1 VITSLHQLT
10 LASAVLRDDYRQ
22 SLLKVED
29 VTQYSFGQDENGKPV
44 VWAAGKAGW
53 YEIIPSVR
61 YQAYFSDT
69 IEAIDLFYFICDQH
83 QKLPLRRQK
92 RGFQIDP
99 FLAEYQRHT
108 NYRIDDNDEA
118 MEALHKH
125 HKFLLKQMYEEREG
139 IDWSRTHL
147 WKHLAPT
154 YPEEVEM
161 LVKNKMKV
169 EQQEVEV
176 DGAEEGSEQGSEEE
190 EEEEEEEEGGED
202 EGEGEEEEEEEEEE
216 EDNKE
221 HDAVVSSDDE
231 AELEEKS
238 PSPEQEDKDWTQTI
252 WEILAGLRISGNISL
267 RHCTIDKLAEQLQ
280 EHPEFPGDHEAAI
293 TSIEKSAEPL
303 LTLMNQAKLKKKFN
317 WTTRPIYAELEAI
330 LADQVAEIKTPAQ
343 NPDKR
348 HRQKSVL
355 RPSGHGSKANKRARE
370 IEDSEEDGEELPVS
384 TPGARTPVHRRIR
397 APSVSDD
404 DDATPS
410 RQLNG
415 DIDALPILPPPPE
428 TQEMLDLVKKEAKAV
443 GRQKQVSH
451 LEAFLGSNW
460 AF

>member
-1 VITSLHQLT
+1 
-10 LASAVLRDDYRQ
+10 
-22 SLLKVED
+22 LKLEE

-53 YEIIPSVR
+53 YEIIPSAR
-61 YQAYFSDT
+61 YQSYFDDMV
-69 IEAIDLFYFICDQH
+69 EAIDLFYFICDQH
-83 QKLPLRRQK
+83 QKLPRRRRK

-99 FLAEYQRHT
+99 FLTEYQRHT
-108 NYRIDDNDEA
+108 NYRVDDNDEA
-118 MEALHKH
+118 MEALHTH
-125 HKFLLKQMYEEREG
+125 HRFLLKQMYEKRED
-139 IDWSRTHL
+139 INWSETHL

-161 LVKNKMKV
+161 LANSKV
-169 EQQEVEV
+169 AEADQPEAEDDEKSSGQER
-176 DGAEEGSEQGSEEE
+176 EE
-190 EEEEEEEEGGED
+190 
-202 EGEGEEEEEEEEEE
+202 EGEEEEEEGEGEGLEE
-216 EDNKE
+216 EDK
-221 HDAVVSSDDE
+221 ASSSGDE
-231 AELEEKS
+231 EGASEEEQSRLE
-238 PSPEQEDKDWTQTI
+238 QAGKDWTQTI
-252 WEILAGLRISGNISL
+252 WDILAVVRISGNISL
-267 RHCTIDKLAEQLQ
+267 RHCTIDKLADQLQ
-280 EHPEFPGDHEAAI
+280 KHPDFPGDHEAAM
-293 TSIEKSAEPL
+293 TSIERSAESL
-303 LTLMNQAKLKKKFN
+303 LALMNQAKLKKFN

-330 LADQVAEIKTPAQ
+330 LADEVAEIKTPA
-343 NPDKR
+343 PDPEKR

-370 IEDSEEDGEELPVS
+370 IEDSEDDDEEVPIS
-384 TPGARTPVHRRIR
+384 SPGARTPIHGRPR
-397 APSVSDD
+397 APSVSD

-460 AF
+460 AM

>member
-1 VITSLHQLT
+1 M
-10 LASAVLRDDYRQ
+10 
-22 SLLKVED
+22 
-29 VTQYSFGQDENGKPV
+29 
-44 VWAAGKAGW
+44 
-53 YEIIPSVR
+53 
-61 YQAYFSDT
+61 

-83 QKLPLRRQK
+83 QKLPLRRRK

-99 FLAEYQRHT
+99 FLTEYQRHT
-108 NYRIDDNDEA
+108 DYRIDDNDEA

-139 IDWSRTHL
+139 IDWSETHL

-161 LVKNKMKV
+161 LANSKFTEV
-169 EQQEVEV
+169 EQPEEEIDGEEDSSEQEGKEDRSEDDVEEDDE
-176 DGAEEGSEQGSEEE
+176 DGEEEKDEGSSSGDNEATSEEE
-190 EEEEEEEEGGED
+190 
-202 EGEGEEEEEEEEEE
+202 
-216 EDNKE
+216 
-221 HDAVVSSDDE
+221 SSS
-231 AELEEKS
+231 AE
-238 PSPEQEDKDWTQTI
+238 QAGKDWTQTI

-280 EHPEFPGDHEAAI
+280 EHPEFPGDHEAAM
-293 TSIEKSAEPL
+293 TSIESSAEPL

-330 LADQVAEIKTPAQ
+330 LADEVAEIKTPAQ

-370 IEDSEEDGEELPVS
+370 IEDSDDDDEEVLIS
-384 TPGARTPVHRRIR
+384 SPGARTPVHRRAR
-397 APSVSDD
+397 APSVSD

-428 TQEMLDLVKKEAKAV
+428 TQEMLDLVKQEAKAV

-460 AF
+460 AM

>member
-1 VITSLHQLT
+1 M
-10 LASAVLRDDYRQ
+10 
-22 SLLKVED
+22 
-29 VTQYSFGQDENGKPV
+29 
-44 VWAAGKAGW
+44 
-53 YEIIPSVR
+53 
-61 YQAYFSDT
+61 

-99 FLAEYQRHT
+99 FLTEYQRHT
-108 NYRIDDNDEA
+108 DYRIDDNDEA

-139 IDWSRTHL
+139 IDWSETHL

-161 LVKNKMKV
+161 LTNSKIT
-169 EQQEVEV
+169 EAELPEEEPQRDEESSDQE
-176 DGAEEGSEQGSEEE
+176 EEEDEEE
-190 EEEEEEEEGGED
+190 EEEEVEEKDG
-202 EGEGEEEEEEEEEE
+202 
-216 EDNKE
+216 
-221 HDAVVSSDDE
+221 ASSSGDDE
-231 AELEEKS
+231 AVSEEEPS
-238 PSPEQEDKDWTQTI
+238 SPEQAGKDWTQTI
-252 WEILAGLRISGNISL
+252 WEILTRLRISGNISL
-267 RHCTIDKLAEQLQ
+267 RHCNIDKLAEQLQ
-280 EHPEFPGDHEAAI
+280 EHPEFPGDHEAAM

-303 LTLMNQAKLKKKFN
+303 LALMNQAKLKKKFN

-330 LADQVAEIKTPAQ
+330 LADEVAEIKTPAQ

-370 IEDSEEDGEELPVS
+370 VEDSDDDVEEVPIS
-384 TPGARTPVHRRIR
+384 SPGARTPIHRRAR

-428 TQEMLDLVKKEAKAV
+428 TQEMLDLVKQEAKAV

-451 LEAFLGSNW
+451 LEAFLGSSW
-460 AF
+460 AM

>member
-1 VITSLHQLT
+1 M
-10 LASAVLRDDYRQ
+10 
-22 SLLKVED
+22 
-29 VTQYSFGQDENGKPV
+29 TQYSFGQDENGKPV

-53 YEIIPSVR
+53 YEIIPSAR
-61 YQAYFSDT
+61 YQTYFDDT
-69 IEAIDLFYFICDQH
+69 IEAIDLFYFICDQQ
-83 QKLPLRRQK
+83 QKMPLRRRK

-99 FLAEYQRHT
+99 FLTEYQRHT

-125 HKFLLKQMYEEREG
+125 HKFLLKQMYEQREG
-139 IDWSRTHL
+139 IDWSETHL

-161 LVKNKMKV
+161 LASKKNGEV
-169 EQQEVEV
+169 DQEEEEV
-176 DGAEEGSEQGSEEE
+176 DGEEVDLEQDGEKEEEDAEEE
-190 EEEEEEEEGGED
+190 EEEEEEEEGD
-202 EGEGEEEEEEEEEE
+202 DEEEEADEVVASSEEEATSEEE
-216 EDNKE
+216 
-221 HDAVVSSDDE
+221 
-231 AELEEKS
+231 S
-238 PSPEQEDKDWTQTI
+238 PILQQDGKDWTQTI

-280 EHPEFPGDHEAAI
+280 EHHEFPGDHEAAM
-293 TSIEKSAEPL
+293 TSIENSAEQL
-303 LTLMNQAKLKKKFN
+303 LALMNQAKLKKKFN
-317 WTTRPIYAELEAI
+317 WTTRPIHAELEAI
-330 LADQVAEIKTPAQ
+330 LADKVAEIKTPAQ

-370 IEDSEEDGEELPVS
+370 IEDDDDDDEELAIS
-384 TPGARTPVHRRIR
+384 SPGARTPVHRRAR
-397 APSVSDD
+397 APSISD

-428 TQEMLDLVKKEAKAV
+428 TQEMLDLVKREAKAV

-460 AF
+460 AM

>member
-1 VITSLHQLT
+1 MRLRIYDYSIHRLT

-61 YQAYFSDT
+61 YQAYFDDT
-69 IEAIDLFYFICDQH
+69 IEAIDLFYFICDQY

-125 HKFLLKQMYEEREG
+125 HKFLLKQMYEGREG
-139 IDWSRTHL
+139 IDWSQTHL

-154 YPEEVEM
+154 YPDEVEM
-161 LVKNKMKV
+161 LAKNRMKV

-176 DGAEEGSEQGSEEE
+176 DGGEEGSEQDEEE
-190 EEEEEEEEGGED
+190 EEKEEEEEEEGGEE
-202 EGEGEEEEEEEEEE
+202 EGEGEEGDDE
-216 EDNKE
+216 E
-221 HDAVVSSDDE
+221 HDAVDSSDDE
-231 AELEEKS
+231 AALEEKS
-238 PSPEQEDKDWTQTI
+238 PSPEQEGKDWTQTI

-280 EHPEFPGDHEAAI
+280 EHPEFPGDHEAAM
-293 TSIEKSAEPL
+293 TSVEKSAEPL

-343 NPDKR
+343 NPEKR

-370 IEDSEEDGEELPVS
+370 VEDSEEDDEELPAS
-384 TPGARTPVHRRIR
+384 SPGARTPVHRRTR

-415 DIDALPILPPPPE
+415 DINALPILPPPPE

-460 AF
+460 TF